1 MANNYI
7 GELIH
12 EARIGRSMTF
22 GDLARACGAAT
33 AKQTSRIAQ
42 RLVLFER
49 ESVGDRKLLQRVIA
63 VLDLDPQLVVELLDR
78 QHFEELEA
86 WNRWADEPV
95 EIELHMRPFAGVWI
109 KLPLPV
115 EIAEDELLA
124 IEYAK
129 QMTTGREEVRIVVV
143 LDRRR
148 SLTIARGE
156 VTARTAAKPN
166 VSMKPFV
173 VIGGRRV
180 VIEASSRSATRN

>member
-1 MANNYI
+1 MENNYV

-33 AKQTSRIAQ
+33 AKQTSRMSQ
-42 RLVLFER
+42 RLVVFER
-49 ESVGDRKLLQRVIA
+49 ESVADRKLLQRVIA

-78 QHFEELEA
+78 QRIEELEA

-95 EIELHMRPFAGVWI
+95 AIELHMRPFAGVWI

-115 EIAEDELLA
+115 EIAADELLA
-124 IEYAK
+124 IDYAK
-129 QMTTGREEVRIVVV
+129 RMTAKRDELRVVLA

-148 SLTIARGE
+148 SLTIAHGE
-156 VTARTAAKPN
+156 VMATTAAKPN

-173 VIGGRRV
+173 VVGGRRM
-180 VIEASSRSATRN
+180 ILEAKEER

>member
-78 QHFEELEA
+78 QHVEELEA

-115 EIAEDELLA
+115 EIAADELLA
-124 IEYAK
+124 IDYAK

-180 VIEASSRSATRN
+180 VIEASSRSAT